1 MKFRIDR
8 KYIAIQS
15 LKAIVGYMLGV
26 SIVLYFLDSKDP
38 YGFVGVSLAVCI
50 LFFILYF
57 PKKIYVGD
65 GIISFVQANRWE
77 RTTVELDDIVK
88 TEASRKIYNTAKL
101 VTKSGWEYTLHP
113 EDAQTLETLIRSRQN
128 EK

>member
-8 KYIAIQS
+8 KYIALQS

-57 PKKIYVGD
+57 PRKIYVGD

-77 RTTVELDDIVK
+77 ITTVELDDIVK
-88 TEASRKIYNTAKL
+88 TEASRKIYNTVKL

-113 EDAQTLETLIRSRQN
+113 EDAQTLEMLIRSRQN

>member
-88 TEASRKIYNTAKL
+88 TEASRKIYNTVKL